1 MEEEALSVSIAS
13 LAPIYEG
20 AASDKNLSELYL
32 EHYFKSDHPNPQA
45 ITNLILANSL
55 AASQCRTIEAFI
67 RDSEGTQVTIYPSE
81 IKALAVSALSSERV
95 KLKLAKLNISFF
107 LH

>member
-1 MEEEALSVSIAS
+1 MKEEALSVSIAS

-20 AASDKNLSELYL
+20 AASDRSLSELYL
-32 EHYFKSDHPNPQA
+32 EHYFKSEHPNPQA

-55 AASQCRTIEAFI
+55 AASQCDAIEAFI

-95 KLKLAKLNISFF
+95 KFRLSKLNISFF